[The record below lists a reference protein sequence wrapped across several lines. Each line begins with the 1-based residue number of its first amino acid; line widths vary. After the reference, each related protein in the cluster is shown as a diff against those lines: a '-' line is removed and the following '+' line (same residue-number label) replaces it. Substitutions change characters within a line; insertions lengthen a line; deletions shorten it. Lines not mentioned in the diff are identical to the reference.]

1 MSDENPTQTGD
12 LGDQPEAEIEER
24 EPNPGGVDALPD
36 DDLTLPADL
45 GPDTN
50 PALEESPDPLKKVL
64 AEGEDTKTEA
74 TESDD
79 GSDEDVE
86 PHEESPA

>member
-1 MSDENPTQTGD
+1 M
-12 LGDQPEAEIEER
+12 EE
-24 EPNPGGVDALPD
+24 
-36 DDLTLPADL
+36 T
-45 GPDTN
+45 
-50 PALEESPDPLKKVL
+50 PDPLKEVL

>member
-1 MSDENPTQTGD
+1 M
-12 LGDQPEAEIEER
+12 
-24 EPNPGGVDALPD
+24 
-36 DDLTLPADL
+36 
-45 GPDTN
+45 
-50 PALEESPDPLKKVL
+50 EESPDPLKKVL
-64 AEGEDTKTEA
+64 EEGEDTETEA